1 MKTIEITG
9 TLREEFGKTT
19 SKALRIAGCV
29 PCVIYGGEENAHFY
43 VTNEGLR
50 HLVYSPE
57 IFLVNLTIGTKK
69 CTAILKDLQFHP
81 VSDALLHVDFMEV
94 FANKPIIMNVPVV
107 LEGLAEGVQAG
118 GKLTLERRNIAV
130 KGLYSDV
137 PEKLFVNVD
146 ALGLGKTIQVA
157 ELSFDKL
164 EIVSPKENVVC
175 SVKLTRAA
183 RGAAAEGK

>member
-19 SKALRIAGCV
+19 SKALRKAGSV
-29 PCVIYGGEENAHFY
+29 PCVIYGGAENVHFY
-43 VTNEGLR
+43 VSNEGLR
-50 HLVYSPE
+50 HLVYTPE
-57 IFLVNLTIGTKK
+57 VFLVNLTLGTKK
-69 CTAILKDLQFHP
+69 YTAILKDLQFHP

-94 FANKPIIMNVPVV
+94 FANKPIIMKVPIV
-107 LEGLAEGVQAG
+107 LEGLAKGVQAG
-118 GKLTLERRNIAV
+118 GKLTLEMRNIAV
-130 KGLYSDV
+130 KGFYEDV
-137 PEKLFVNVD
+137 PEKLFVKVEE
-146 ALGLGKTIQVA
+146 LGLGKTIQVA

-164 EIVSPKENVVC
+164 EIVSPKDNVVC